1 MARQPK
7 QGDASWNQT
16 EKINAELFAFTYG
29 SLVVKLIKEMENL
42 SDVNKALESMG
53 YNIGVRLIDDF
64 LSKNEV
70 ACEEINDTAEVIA
83 KVGFKVYLGITCE
96 VANWSDD
103 RKTFSLIMTENP
115 MTDYVEL
122 RDDYRELSYCN
133 LICGVIR
140 GALEMVKFK
149 AKVDIVKDI
158 LKGDDS
164 TEIRVNIIEKKGDE
178 YQPDDD
184 A

>member
-1 MARQPK
+1 
-7 QGDASWNQT
+7 
-16 EKINAELFAFTYG
+16 
-29 SLVVKLIKEMENL
+29 
-42 SDVNKALESMG
+42 
-53 YNIGVRLIDDF
+53 
-64 LSKNEV
+64 
-70 ACEEINDTAEVIA
+70 
-83 KVGFKVYLGITCE
+83 
-96 VANWSDD
+96 
-103 RKTFSLIMTENP
+103 